1 MEKPY
6 EIGVSPDET
15 YIYARVFK
23 QPYTAQLAFKI
34 AEEMVA
40 FRKILTIL
48 GCLIDI
54 RGTKSV
60 SSVVD
65 KYKFAH
71 EKAPTI
77 GLPRHWQIAF
87 LIDEGDDSP
96 DFIETVMKNAGY
108 MFQVFNN
115 EHEAL
120 DWLRRSISN

>member
-15 YIYARVFK
+15 YIYARVLK
-23 QPYTAQLAFKI
+23 QSYTAQLAFKI

-40 FRKILTIL
+40 FGEILSIL

-54 RGTKSV
+54 RGTESV
-60 SSVVD
+60 SSVVE

-87 LIDEGDDSP
+87 LTDDGDNSP
-96 DFIETVMKNAGY
+96 DFIETVMENAGY
-108 MFQVFNN
+108 MFQVFDN

-120 DWLRRSISN
+120 DWLRRSLSN